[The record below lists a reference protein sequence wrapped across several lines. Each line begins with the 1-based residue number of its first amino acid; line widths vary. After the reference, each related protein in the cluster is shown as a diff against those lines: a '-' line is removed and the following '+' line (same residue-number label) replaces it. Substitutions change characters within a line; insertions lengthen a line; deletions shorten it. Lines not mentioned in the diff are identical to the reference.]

1 MLFQELKKRR
11 MQAMKDKDKDTVS
24 LLGTLIAEASK
35 QNKEP
40 SDDEVLRTVKKFVQ
54 SSDETISAMR
64 ERGLDTQLQERE
76 KALLED
82 LLPKQMTEAEIDS
95 AVLDA
100 IAQAGAQ
107 SKKDMGA
114 VMAKLKEHGQALDM
128 KVASAKV
135 KEKLQ

>member
-11 MQAMKDKDKDTVS
+11 MQAMKEKDKDTVS

-54 SSDETISAMR
+54 SSEETISAMR
-64 ERGLDTQLQERE
+64 ERGLDTATQEKERTM
-76 KALLED
+76 LES
-82 LLPKQMTEAEIDS
+82 LLPKQMSESEIDS

-100 IAQAGAQ
+100 IAQTGAQ
-107 SKKDMGA
+107 SKKDMGS
-114 VMAKLKEHGQALDM
+114 VMAKLKEHGQAIDM
-128 KVASAKV
+128 SVASAKV
-135 KEKLQ
+135 KEKLA